1 MVSEVSFADD
11 RQILDYSDDIT
22 LSSLVSV
29 IVEQQAHQISYQAK
43 QQLVSA
49 RSKRADSLFSGPSVI
64 SLSHQNDAI
73 GSGDGLQEWESQ
85 IELPL
90 WLSHQQDSLQALN
103 KATSAEIPMIEA
115 LNRYNATTQLRQALW
130 HVKLQEV
137 EVIHAYDVWQTAI
150 EIDNDVELRV
160 ANGELSN
167 TDSLLT
173 KNHIVTNQQ
182 AYIRQLAELK
192 TALMHYTHLTG
203 VNVLPSSFK
212 EVEVNDQSMFSSHP
226 VLAAFD
232 QTIATLRAN
241 FAVAKYDNQTVPSVH
256 MGIRKERGD
265 HDEHF
270 NTSLGIGFS
279 FALNNDTYHAES
291 IAESAVALAEAEVE
305 RRQLQH
311 DLEAKLM
318 TVTHELEAKRA
329 QSSLFSK
336 QLELTKTYYAVK
348 RKEFELGE
356 IGLIELL
363 QAQAMLDEITHQQHQ
378 INVEIQALIAEKNQ
392 ALGISF

>member
-1 MVSEVSFADD
+1 
-11 RQILDYSDDIT
+11 
-22 LSSLVSV
+22 
-29 IVEQQAHQISYQAK
+29 
-43 QQLVSA
+43 
-49 RSKRADSLFSGPSVI
+49 
-64 SLSHQNDAI
+64 
-73 GSGDGLQEWESQ
+73 
-85 IELPL
+85 
-90 WLSHQQDSLQALN
+90 
-103 KATSAEIPMIEA
+103 MIEA

-363 QAQAMLDEITHQQHQ
+363 QAQAMLDENSHQQHQ
-378 INVEIQALIAEKNQ
+378 INVEIQTLIAEKNQ